1 MNFDELDAAIEN
13 LKELR
18 ERILSI
24 EPTRQ
29 QAKLLDTAFTGIK
42 NAEEALRGFAASLL
56 AEVTE

>member
-13 LKELR
+13 LHELR
-18 ERILSI
+18 EKILAI

-29 QAKLLDTAFTGIK
+29 QAKMLDTAFNGILK
-42 NAEEALRGFAASLL
+42 AEEALRGFAASLL